1 MKTNKNGLPIEI
13 KYCKKCVGIRQF
25 LGDPRK
31 CDVCGDEG

>member
-1 MKTNKNGLPIEI
+1 MF